1 MAELEK
7 ATDADFEEK
16 VLRSDLPVLVDFFGS
31 WCAPCLKM
39 KPVLEEIAAELEGKA
54 AVVQVEVA
62 DAPETAGTYGVMG
75 VPMLMVF
82 VGGEPKE
89 TLTGS
94 PSKAEILDAL
104 KVHLPA

>member
-1 MAELEK
+1 MADLVK
-7 ATDADFEEK
+7 ADDSDFAEK
-16 VLRSDLPVLVDFFGS
+16 VLKSGKPELVDFFGS

-62 DAPETAGTYGVMG
+62 DAPETAGTCGVMG
-75 VPMLMVF
+75 VPTLMIF

-89 TLTGS
+89 TLAGS
-94 PSKAEILDAL
+94 PSKAEILKAL
-104 KVHLPA
+104 TAHVPA